1 MFHLEQP
8 QKILQDEP
16 DAALNRKTRQPQN
29 PIKRPKYEQIIN
41 EKRLQSTPLK
51 PKKLSRTQSL
61 NKDSRKIEHN
71 LTQHI

>member
-29 PIKRPKYEQIIN
+29 PIKRPKYEQIID

-51 PKKLSRTQSL
+51 QKNYPELKVSIKTQE
-61 NKDSRKIEHN
+61 K
-71 LTQHI
+71 